1 MSTRE
6 RLLIVGGDAAGM
18 SAASQ
23 AKRLRPDLEVIAFE
37 RGWHTSYSACGMP
50 YLVGGLVG
58 RVESLI
64 ARTPEQFAKQGIE
77 ARLRH
82 EVIGIDLAARRVT
95 VRRLDEGGEYA
106 EPFDHLVI
114 ATGARPI
121 VPNLPG
127 IDAKGVSGLSVLMDG
142 IRLRQLV
149 DRDPP
154 ARAVVVGGGY
164 IGLEMAEAL
173 ILRGVPVALVEAAD
187 QVMSTLDPD
196 MAAPVAE
203 ALRASGVELYLGE
216 PAVAFEVAEGRVRGV
231 VTKNRTLPADLVVL
245 GIGVRPNTDLARDAG
260 LRLGLTGAIAVTDR
274 LQTSHPGVWAA
285 GDCAESRHIV
295 SNRPVHIAL
304 GTVANKQ
311 GRIAGI
317 NIGGG
322 YARFPGVAGTAIT
335 KICDFEIARTGLNER
350 ECQALGIEY
359 VIGRVE
365 GTSRAGYYPDAG
377 TMTIKVLAERGS
389 GRLLGAQITGT
400 QNAAKRIDVFAT
412 ALFAGMTVDEIQY
425 LDLSYA
431 PPFSPTWDGP
441 LIAARRAADALAADR
456 HVATP
461 WPTFLSESR
470 P

>member
-6 RLLIVGGDAAGM
+6 RLLVVGGDAAGM

-23 AKRLRPDLEVIAFE
+23 AKRQRPDLEIVAFE

-50 YLVGGLVG
+50 YLIGGLVE
-58 RVESLI
+58 RADALV

-82 EVIGIDLAARRVT
+82 EVVDIDLATRRVT
-95 VRRLDEGGEYA
+95 VRRLDDGGEYQ
-106 EPFDHLVI
+106 EPFDQLVV
-114 ATGARPI
+114 ATGARP
-121 VPNLPG
+121 VAPNLPG
-127 IDAKGVSGLSVLMDG
+127 IDSRGVHGLSILMDG
-142 IRLRQLV
+142 IRVRELV
-149 DRDPP
+149 DRTPP

-164 IGLEMAEAL
+164 IGLEVAEAL
-173 ILRGVPVALVEAAD
+173 LLRGIPVALVEAAD

-196 MAAPVAE
+196 MASTVAD
-203 ALRASGVELYLGE
+203 ALRDAGVDLYLNE
-216 PAVAFEVAEGRVRGV
+216 PVVGFEAKDGV
-231 VTKNRTLPADLVVL
+231 VQAVVTTQRTLPADLVVL
-245 GIGVRPNTDLARDAG
+245 GIGVRPNVDLARDAG
-260 LRLGLTGAIAVTDR
+260 LRIGPSGAIAVTDR

-285 GDCAESRHIV
+285 GDCVESRHIV
-295 SNRPVHIAL
+295 SHQPVHIAL

-335 KICDFEIARTGLNER
+335 KVCDLEIARTGLNER
-350 ECQALGIEY
+350 ECRALGIDY
-359 VIGRVE
+359 VTARVE

-377 TMTIKVLAERGS
+377 EIAIKVLAERGS

-400 QNAAKRIDVFAT
+400 KNAAKRIDVFAT
-412 ALFAGMTVDEIQY
+412 ALFAEMTVDEFQY

-431 PPFSPTWDGP
+431 PPFSPTWDTP
-441 LIAARRAADALAADR
+441 LIAARKAADALVADQY
-456 HVATP
+456 VATP
-461 WPTFLSESR
+461 WPTR
-470 P
+470 VP